1 MFEALRALVLIG
13 QPETL
18 ADVERFAAGVPGMS
32 ERVRQQALLT
42 AQAIRQKVR
51 QKRKAE

>member
-1 MFEALRALVLIG
+1 
-13 QPETL
+13 L
-18 ADVERFAAGVPGMS
+18 ADVERFAAGAPGMS

-42 AQAIRQKVR
+42 AQAIRLKVR